1 MKRNKIQV
9 YFFGFSP
16 NTKRKASFQL
26 RYHITHLLKL
36 QVKNTACHCMDLNY
50 LFHRECRQTRL
61 QQSKSMRFLV
71 IRIKESCCLHTAYP
85 SALHTLSP
93 FPHQYS
99 PPCRAVKRRRREMGP
114 LGVEMSRE
122 GKPVLS
128 SSWEHPSP
136 STAPPSSDGWRS

>member
-71 IRIKESCCLHTAYP
+71 IRIKESCYLHTAYP

-99 PPCRAVKRRRREMGP
+99 PPCRAVKRRRREMGQ
-114 LGVEMSRE
+114 E
-122 GKPVLS
+122 K
-128 SSWEHPSP
+128 HY
-136 STAPPSSDGWRS
+136 T